1 MVAFHVCS
9 DWSAELDWNVSI
21 RVCATNGHRQSSRN
35 SPAEIRRGST
45 TKAAQQQ
52 TEQIAR
58 VWEALVWMHELTTQ
72 NSKFGGENGIATD
85 KNMCAMILVRWSHPT
100 IRARCIGLSD
110 PIHRYVCA
118 MCVCMCGCL
127 WWGRSLRSYRH
138 LYAPSVTS
146 RSSHATSVCHSAY
159 CRSNGRPLIIR
170 NYRMKFDTV
179 YHWHLAGNGKVYGQ
193 SAHESRRWM
202 MLRASASHSLNFK
215 VFGIFV
221 IMCVSLLVAAVVGIT
236 AAGGSNNSH
245 TNAWMRCVLEQ
256 CFCAA
261 SVLDVLVRSLA
272 GWLKRNGI
280 RNIYLLLL
288 LDFSLFLVHWMSW
301 AEWLNTSSN
310 HSTQWLY
317 VYMLVGMLCAAV

>member
-72 NSKFGGENGIATD
+72 NSKFWGENGIATD

-127 WWGRSLRSYRH
+127 WWGRSLPRTGICTLH
-138 LYAPSVTS
+138 LSHLGRRTRRVCAIPPIVARMVG
-146 RSSHATSVCHSAY
+146 RSSYETIAWNSILFIIGIWLETGRCTAKARTRAVDGWCCVPRRRIRWISKYLGFSWLCVFRCWL
-159 CRSNGRPLIIR
+159 RPL
-170 NYRMKFDTV
+170 
-179 YHWHLAGNGKVYGQ
+179 LASQ
-193 SAHESRRWM
+193 PPATTIHTQMHECAVCWNNVFALRPCWM
-202 MLRASASHSLNFK
+202 CSFA
-215 VFGIFV
+215 
-221 IMCVSLLVAAVVGIT
+221 
-236 AAGGSNNSH
+236 
-245 TNAWMRCVLEQ
+245 
-256 CFCAA
+256 
-261 SVLDVLVRSLA
+261 RSLA
-272 GWLKRNGI
+272 GWSAMASEIFIYSCCWISLFFSSAEWAGRNGWT
-280 RNIYLLLL
+280 
-288 LDFSLFLVHWMSW
+288 HP
-301 AEWLNTSSN
+301 AT
-310 HSTQWLY
+310 TQHND
-317 VYMLVGMLCAAV
+317 CTFIC